1 VRTHRGLG
9 AGLQAHLGDAPE
21 HLRRFTGLVR
31 VPQVQ
36 LGSFGASHAAVV
48 GDGGADSAGRDLEV
62 AVGKCA
68 VGKPCETDA
77 HATVSLHR
85 RRSLLAMPAGDNTK
99 QQGSSAGGIA
109 IVNLIAPWAVRPG
122 AGDKQDSTALVRADG
137 GTVVVVPWPNGK
149 PADTRETTVSLSH
162 ERTHNI
168 YQNAAQIA
176 TPTCR
181 LLGPYCT
188 CGELDLVLI
197 VIPIAY
203 LLRHIINKR
212 TGSQKR
218 SIHTITTR
226 QEVPCRYVLRLM
238 YPVPYSV

>member
-1 VRTHRGLG
+1 MRTHRGLG

-62 AVGKCA
+62 AVGKRA

-99 QQGSSAGGIA
+99 RQGSSGIA

-162 ERTHNI
+162 ERTLQPLH
-168 YQNAAQIA
+168 AG
-176 TPTCR
+176 CW
-181 LLGPYCT
+181 G
-188 CGELDLVLI
+188 
-197 VIPIAY
+197 
-203 LLRHIINKR
+203 R
-212 TGSQKR
+212 T
-218 SIHTITTR
+218 
-226 QEVPCRYVLRLM
+226 VPVVNWILF
-238 YPVPYSV
+238 